1 VASNADEEM
10 RSLLPSLA
18 SLSIGGLYPN
28 PKRQRKLDLKVTK
41 TQDTLTL
48 DSTQFFLHLG
58 CVSAAE
64 MIIAK
69 VTLDAVVKVKQNGVS
84 LAEALKGLYRE
95 FLHPIWLTFRD
106 FEGQIREKHALD
118 PNNRDLAR
126 CYSLLDLRVYLRR
139 DSTMTMEL
147 ANKYTA
153 FLENYL
159 SERGFSMSELMSR
172 IDEDSED
179 EEDEEDE
186 DHGDSYEPGV
196 SGILMEYFL
205 RPNTYMSNRSY
216 TDVVRATVDGG
227 NNPCVA
233 IVMMS
238 FHEDPHRQ
246 LLGHGMKDIHGIAQ
260 VKPRVFKIQGI
271 VACPIYKYLR
281 RISVGVAFLTFF
293 ENLSRET
300 DRYIVVYP
308 VGNSGWL
315 RRLQASERVLLSGR
329 DSPNYT
335 E

>member
-28 PKRQRKLDLKVTK
+28 PKRQRKVDLKVTK
-41 TQDTLTL
+41 TQDTLRL

-69 VTLDAVVKVKQNGVS
+69 VTLDAVVKVKKQKGVS
-84 LAEALKGLYRE
+84 LAEALKGLYKE
-95 FLHPIWLTFRD
+95 FLLPIWLMFRD
-106 FEGQIREKHALD
+106 FEGQIREKYALD
-118 PNNRDLAR
+118 PSNRDLAR

-139 DSTMTMEL
+139 DSTMTMEV
-147 ANKYTA
+147 ADKYTA

-172 IDEDSED
+172 IDEDSE
-179 EEDEEDE
+179 EEDDEDDEDE

-238 FHEDPHRQ
+238 FHDDPHRQ

-260 VKPRVFKIQGI
+260 VKPRAFTIQGI

-281 RISVGVAFLTFF
+281 RISVGAAFLTFF

-300 DRYIVVYP
+300 DRYIVAYP

-315 RRLQASERVLLSGR
+315 RRLQASERVLLWDR
-329 DSPNYT
+329 ESPN
-335 E
+335 